1 MPRALRII
9 VRMPAMFAVLMI
21 RAYQQTFAR
30 LMQPRCRFVPSCS
43 EYTAEAIDA
52 NGLIRGV
59 AAGAWRLLRCGPW
72 TAGGFDPVHVH
83 RGAHSG

>member
-1 MPRALRII
+1 MRSVARI
-9 VRMPAMFAVLMI
+9 PAMIAVLLI
-21 RAYQQTFAR
+21 RAYQKTLAR

-43 EYTAEAIDA
+43 EYTAEAIEA

-59 AAGAWRLLRCGPW
+59 AAGAWRLIRCGPW

-83 RGAHSG
+83 RGADNG